1 MEKES
6 GSRIFPKRNMDANK
20 GLKKTRSSR
29 GSSDAGKSRTL
40 VIGEKPSVARDIAR
54 VLEADTKDGD
64 VYIGADY
71 VVTSALGHL
80 VSLPMPEDIDA
91 SLRRWSLQTL
101 PIVPEKFNLK
111 PGEGSEKRLQ
121 MLKKWLSAAEIGE
134 VINACDAG
142 REGELICTYSYELC
156 KCKKPYRRL
165 WMVSMTTE
173 GIRSAFGSLRPAD
186 SMVPLQDAARCRSEA
201 DWLVGINGTRA
212 VTARTSGR
220 GRDVSTVGRVQTP
233 TLTLVVERDR
243 AIRNFVPEA
252 YWRIVGHF
260 AVGNGAYEGV
270 FSDGKGG
277 DRIFSQDQAERIF
290 AATRQIFHGIVT
302 DKKKRTKQSP
312 PRLYDLTTLQREANT
327 RFHYSAASTLKIAQ
341 ALYEQHKLITYPR
354 TDSKAL
360 PEDYGETC
368 RKTLE
373 ILGEPYEPLAQKI
386 LKGGWIRPS
395 DKKIFNNK
403 DVSDHFAIIPTPQ
416 KSRQLRDDEARVY
429 DMIVRRFIAVFFP
442 QAEFD
447 VTQRVTELEN
457 YPFLSEGK
465 VLAIAGY
472 LEVYDRSAEESRGML
487 PALCPADGEP
497 PRAKVD
503 EINLSEE
510 ETRPPAHYTE
520 ATLLSAM
527 ETAGKFVEDEELA
540 AAMKDRGLGTP
551 ATRAQILE
559 NLIGTGY
566 LIRSEQRD
574 RSLLST
580 PKAERLLNFLSAAKI
595 EALKDPAMTGEWEF
609 KLREMEQGRFTREK
623 FMDEIVELTR
633 SMTESIKTFDEM
645 DASCSSTSHLLS
657 PVDGA
662 PLIETFRS
670 YCTADKSIAIA
681 KVIGGRELADDEIL
695 ELIKTGRIGPF
706 ENFQARSGRPFKAS
720 IVIEGGKAK
729 LEFEQSDGEQSDQL
743 KRALEDMTHSQAI
756 CDCPLG
762 CGGKVYVTDAGYLCE
777 NLKDKKCSFRL
788 SKALLSHDLTVE
800 EVLSLIQTGKTPLI
814 ENFVSKRTQKRFSAF
829 LALEKN
835 GRVGFSF
842 PPRTSPPA
850 QAKKRGGSPA
860 ADAPEKTPEN

>member
-1 MEKES
+1 M
-6 GSRIFPKRNMDANK
+6 
-20 GLKKTRSSR
+20 KKTKSKRSSA
-29 GSSDAGKSRTL
+29 DAGRTKIL

-54 VLEADTKDGD
+54 VLEADAKDGD
-64 VYIGADY
+64 VHIGANY

-80 VSLPMPEDIDA
+80 VSLPMPEDIDV

-101 PIVPEKFNLK
+101 PIVPTKFNLK

-121 MLKKWLSAAEIGE
+121 MLKKWLSSAEIGE

-142 REGELICTYSYELC
+142 REGELIFTYIYELC
-156 KCKKPYRRL
+156 KCKKPFRRL

-173 GIRSAFGSLRPAD
+173 GIRSAFACLRPAE
-186 SMVPLQDAARCRSEA
+186 SMRPLQDAARCRSEA

-212 VTARTSGR
+212 VTARTSGH
-220 GRDVSTVGRVQTP
+220 GKDVSTVGRVQTP

-243 AIRNFVPEA
+243 AIRNFIPEP
-252 YWRIVGHF
+252 YWRIIGRFSVK
-260 AVGNGAYEGV
+260 NGTYDGV
-270 FSDGKGG
+270 FSDGKVG
-277 DRIFSQDQAERIF
+277 DRIFDKARAQEVF
-290 AATRQIFHGIVT
+290 AATKQISQGIVT

-360 PEDYGETC
+360 PEDYGDTC

-373 ILGEPYEPLAQKI
+373 ILGEPYTVLAQKI
-386 LKGGWIRPS
+386 LTGGWIRPS
-395 DKKIFNNK
+395 DKKVFNNK

-416 KSRQLRDDEARVY
+416 KPRQLRDDEGRIY

-442 QAEFD
+442 QAEYD
-447 VTQRVTELEN
+447 ITQRVTELAR
-457 YPFLSEGK
+457 YSFLSEGK

-472 LEVYDRSAEESRGML
+472 LEVYDRSAEDAKGLL
-487 PALCPADGEP
+487 PAVCADDGIP
-497 PRAKVD
+497 PEAKVN

-540 AAMKDRGLGTP
+540 AVMKDRGLGTP

-566 LIRSEQRD
+566 LVRSEQRD

-595 EALKDPAMTGEWEF
+595 NVLKDPAMTGEWEF

-623 FMDEIVELTR
+623 FMDEIIGLTK

-645 DASCSSTSHLLS
+645 DASCTTTSRILS
-657 PVDGA
+657 PIDGK

-670 YCTADKSIAIA
+670 YCTTDRSIAVS
-681 KVIGGRELADDEIL
+681 KVIGGHELSDAEIM

-706 ENFQARSGRPFKAS
+706 EDFKSRMGRSFKAS

-729 LEFEQSDGEQSDQL
+729 LEFEQTDGEQSEQL
-743 KRALEDMTHSQAI
+743 KRVFENMAHSQAI

-762 CGGKVYVTDAGYLCE
+762 CGGKIYITDVGFLCE
-777 NLKDKKCSFRL
+777 NSKDKKCSFRL
-788 SKALLSHDLTVE
+788 SKTLLNHEMTVE
-800 EVLSLIQTGKTPLI
+800 EILSLVKMGKTPLI
-814 ENFVSKRTQKRFSAF
+814 ENFVSKRTHKPFSAF
-829 LALEKN
+829 LRLDKN
-835 GRVGFSF
+835 GRIGFSF
-842 PPRTSPPA
+842 PPRALKDS
-850 QAKKRGGSPA
+850 QDKKRVNPSKNNSAGEASA
-860 ADAPEKTPEN
+860 E

>member
-1 MEKES
+1 MS
-6 GSRIFPKRNMDANK
+6 AGK
-20 GLKKTRSSR
+20 GLKKTGGSR
-29 GSSDAGKSRTL
+29 GSSDPGVLRTL

-64 VYIGADY
+64 VYIGTDY

-80 VSLPMPEDIDA
+80 VALPMPEDIDA
-91 SLRRWSLQTL
+91 SLRRWSLQSL

-111 PGEGSEKRLQ
+111 PGDGSEKRLQ
-121 MLKKWLSAAEIGE
+121 MLKGWLSSAEIGE

-142 REGELICTYSYELC
+142 REGELIFTYIYEFC
-156 KCKKPYRRL
+156 KCKKPFRRL

-173 GIRSAFGSLRPAD
+173 GIRSAFGSLRPAE

-220 GRDVSTVGRVQTP
+220 GKDVSTVGRVQTP

-243 AIRNFVPEA
+243 AIRNFVPEP
-252 YWRIVGHF
+252 YWRIIGHF
-260 AVGNGAYEGV
+260 SVGTGTYEGV

-277 DRIFSQDQAERIF
+277 ERVFDRARAEEVF
-290 AATRQIFHGIVT
+290 AATRQISHGIVT

-373 ILGEPYEPLAQKI
+373 ILGEPYDALAQKI

-395 DKKIFNNK
+395 DRKIFNNK

-416 KSRQLRDDEARVY
+416 KSRQLREDESRVY
-429 DMIVRRFIAVFFP
+429 DMIVRRFIAIFFP

-447 VTQRVTELEN
+447 VTQRVTKLEAH
-457 YPFLSEGK
+457 PFHSEGK
-465 VLAIAGY
+465 VLAVAGY
-472 LEVYDRSAEESRGML
+472 LEVYDRNSEESKGML
-487 PALCPADGEP
+487 PALCSADGEP

-566 LIRSEQRD
+566 LMRSEQRD

-580 PKAERLLNFLSAAKI
+580 AKAERLLDFLSAAKI

-609 KLREMEQGRFTREK
+609 KLREIEQGRFTRGK
-623 FMDEIVELTR
+623 FMDEIVELTK

-645 DASCSSTSHLLS
+645 DASCSTTSHLLS
-657 PVDGA
+657 PVDGQ

-706 ENFQARSGRPFKAS
+706 ENFQARSGRPFKALV
-720 IVIEGGKAK
+720 VIEGGKAK
-729 LEFEQSDGEQSDQL
+729 LEFEQPDGSQQDHL
-743 KRALEDMTHSQAI
+743 KQALEDIGHSQAI

-762 CGGKVYVTDAGYLCE
+762 CGGKIYVTDAGYLCE
-777 NLKDKKCSFRL
+777 NLKDKKCTFRL
-788 SKALLSHDLTVE
+788 SKTLLSHDLTVE
-800 EVLSLIQTGKTPLI
+800 EILSLVQTGKTPLI
-814 ENFVSKRTQKRFSAF
+814 ENFISKRTEKAFPAF
-829 LALEKN
+829 LVLEKN
-835 GRVGFSF
+835 GHVGFSF
-842 PPRTSPPA
+842 PPRTPKPT
-850 QAKKRGGSPA
+850 QAKKSGSRPTDSA
-860 ADAPEKTPEN
+860 AEKTSKN

>member
-1 MEKES
+1 
-6 GSRIFPKRNMDANK
+6 MDASK
-20 GLKKTRSSR
+20 ELKKTKGGRNPV
-29 GSSDAGKSRTL
+29 DAGKLRTL

-64 VYIGADY
+64 VYIGTDY

-101 PIVPEKFNLK
+101 PIVPAKFALK

-121 MLKKWLSAAEIGE
+121 MLKKWLFSEEIGE

-142 REGELICTYSYELC
+142 REGELIFTYIYEFC
-156 KCKKPYRRL
+156 RCKKPFRRL

-173 GIRSAFGSLRPAD
+173 GIRSAFASLRPAE
-186 SMVPLQDAARCRSEA
+186 SMISLQDAARCRSEA

-212 VTARTSGR
+212 VTARTSGW
-220 GRDVSTVGRVQTP
+220 GKDVSTVGRVQTP

-243 AIRNFVPEA
+243 AIRNFVSEP
-252 YWRIVGHF
+252 YWRIVGQF
-260 AVGNGAYEGV
+260 AVGNGTYEGV

-277 DRIFSQDQAERIF
+277 DRIFDRARAEQIF
-290 AATRQIFHGIVT
+290 AATRQISHGTVT

-327 RFHYSAASTLKIAQ
+327 RFHYSAASTLQIAQ

-373 ILGEPYEPLAQKI
+373 ILGEPYNTLAQKI
-386 LKGGWIRPS
+386 LNGGWIRQS

-416 KSRQLRDDEARVY
+416 KSRQLREDESRVY

-442 QAEFD
+442 QAEYD
-447 VTQRVTELEN
+447 VTQRITELETH
-457 YPFLSEGK
+457 PFVSEGK
-465 VLAIAGY
+465 VLAVAGY
-472 LEVYDRSAEESRGML
+472 LEVYDRSAEESKGTL
-487 PALCPADGEP
+487 PALCAADGVP
-497 PRAKVD
+497 PQAKVD

-527 ETAGKFVEDEELA
+527 EAAGKFVEDEELA

-574 RSLLST
+574 RSLLAT
-580 PKAERLLNFLSAAKI
+580 PKAERLLDFLSAAKI
-595 EALKDPAMTGEWEF
+595 EVLKDPAMTGEWEF
-609 KLREMEQGRFTREK
+609 KLREIEQGRFTRGK
-623 FMDEIVELTR
+623 FMDEIIGLTR
-633 SMTESIKTFDEM
+633 SMTECIKTFDET
-645 DASCSSTSHLLS
+645 DASCCTASHLRS
-657 PVDGA
+657 PMDGQ

-670 YCTADKSIAIA
+670 YCTVDRSVTIA
-681 KVIGGRELADDEIL
+681 KVIGGRELSDDEIL
-695 ELIKTGRIGPF
+695 ELMKKGRIGPF
-706 ENFQARSGRPFKAS
+706 ENFKARSGRPFKAS
-720 IVIEGGKAK
+720 VIISDGKAK
-729 LEFEQSDGEQSDQL
+729 LEFDQPDREQSDQL
-743 KRALEDMTHSQAI
+743 KRTLEDISYNQAL

-762 CGGKVYVTDAGYLCE
+762 CGGKVYDTDVGYLCE
-777 NLKDKKCSFRL
+777 NLKDKKCTFRL
-788 SKALLSHDLTVE
+788 SRALLGHKLTAE
-800 EVLSLIQTGKTPLI
+800 EVSSLIQTGKTPLI
-814 ENFVSKRTQKRFSAF
+814 GDFVSNRTQKQFSAF
-829 LALEKN
+829 LVLEKN

-842 PPRTSPPA
+842 PPRTA
-850 QAKKRGGSPA
+850 QTKKRGNPTTATAEEETS
-860 ADAPEKTPEN
+860 TS

>member
-1 MEKES
+1 
-6 GSRIFPKRNMDANK
+6 MDTSK
-20 GLKKTRSSR
+20 GLKKTRSKRVSV
-29 GSSDAGKSRTL
+29 DTGKLKTL
-40 VIGEKPSVARDIAR
+40 VIGEKPSVAKDIAR
-54 VLEADTKDGD
+54 VLEADAKDGD

-101 PIVPEKFNLK
+101 PIIPEKFNLK

-121 MLKKWLSAAEIGE
+121 MLKKWLSSAEIGE

-142 REGELICTYSYELC
+142 REGELIFTYIYELC
-156 KCKKPYRRL
+156 KCKKPFRRL

-173 GIRSAFGSLRPAD
+173 GIRSAFASLRSAE
-186 SMVPLQDAARCRSEA
+186 SMVSLQDAARCRSEA

-220 GRDVSTVGRVQTP
+220 GKNVSTVGRVQTP

-243 AIRNFVPEA
+243 AIRSFVPEP
-252 YWRIVGHF
+252 YWCIIGRF
-260 AVGNGAYEGV
+260 AVENGTYEGV
-270 FSDGKGG
+270 FSDGKG
-277 DRIFSQDQAERIF
+277 DRIFDQTRAREIF
-290 AATRQIFHGIVT
+290 AATQKISQGIVT

-373 ILGEPYEPLAQKI
+373 ILSEPYAPLAQKI
-386 LKGGWIRPS
+386 LTCGWIRPS

-429 DMIVRRFIAVFFP
+429 DMIVRRFIAIFFP
-442 QAEFD
+442 QAEYD
-447 VTQRVTELEN
+447 VTQRLTELET
-457 YPFLSEGK
+457 YPFFSEGK
-465 VLAIAGY
+465 VLAVAGY
-472 LEVYDRSAEESRGML
+472 LEVYDRSAEDSKGML
-487 PALCPADGEP
+487 PALCADDGTP
-497 PRAKVD
+497 PKAKVD
-503 EINLSEE
+503 EINLAEE

-566 LIRSEQRD
+566 LARSEQRD

-595 EALKDPAMTGEWEF
+595 EVLKDPAMTGEWEF

-623 FMDEIVELTR
+623 FMDEIIDLTK
-633 SMTESIKTFDEM
+633 SVTESIKTFDEM
-645 DASCSSTSHLLS
+645 DASCSTTSHLRS
-657 PVDGA
+657 PLDGQ

-670 YCTADKSIAIA
+670 YCTADRSIAIA
-681 KVIGGRELADDEIL
+681 KVIGGRELSDDEIL
-695 ELIKTGRIGPF
+695 KLIKTGRIGPF
-706 ENFQARSGRPFKAS
+706 DDFHARTGRPFKAS
-720 IVIEGGKAK
+720 VIIEGGKAK
-729 LEFEQSDGEQSDQL
+729 LEFEQTDGEQSEQL
-743 KRALEDMTHSQAI
+743 KRALEHMEHSQAI

-762 CGGKVYVTDAGYLCE
+762 CGGKIYITDVGYLCE

-788 SKALLSHDLTVE
+788 NKVLLSHEITIA
-800 EVLSLIQTGKTPLI
+800 EVLSLAQTGKTPLI
-814 ENFVSKRTQKRFSAF
+814 ENFVSKRTQKPFSAF
-829 LALEKN
+829 LGLEKN
-835 GRVGFSF
+835 GRIGFSF
-842 PPRTSPPA
+842 PPRPPKEA
-850 QAKKRGGSPA
+850 RAKKHGNPSSAGEA
-860 ADAPEKTPEN
+860 EKAPES